1 VSGVLTE
8 ERVLDRMSDEGVIL
22 AEERVLDGT
31 SDEEDGFAGENG

>member
-1 VSGVLTE
+1 
-8 ERVLDRMSDEGVIL
+8 MSDEGVIL